1 MVRLFL
7 LSVLAASVVF
17 GSSAREEAQFL
28 GAETNFQTAL
38 EKAKAQK
45 KMLVMVVVK
54 KNCRWC
60 SKLVHR
66 TMGDSDVKTV
76 LDKKYVTLILDRHDT
91 YPKVFTEDFFPSI
104 FYIDYSTGQ
113 SVYENVGFIGKKCF
127 LNDLKGAE
135 TTRASLYTKE
145 Q

>member
-1 MVRLFL
+1 MLRLFL
-7 LSVLAASVVF
+7 LSVLFVSVLF
-17 GSSAREEAQFL
+17 GSGAREEARFL
-28 GAETNFQTAL
+28 GAETNFQKAL

-54 KNCRWC
+54 ENCRWC
-60 SKLVHR
+60 SRLVHR
-66 TMGDSDVKTV
+66 TMGDPDVRAV
-76 LDKKYVTLILDRHDT
+76 LSQKYVTLVLDRHDD

-135 TTRASLYTKE
+135 KTRESLYAKE

>member
-17 GSSAREEAQFL
+17 GVGAREEAQFL
-28 GAETNFQTAL
+28 GAETNFKTAL
-38 EKAKAQK
+38 AKAKAQK

-54 KNCRWC
+54 ENCRWC
-60 SKLVHR
+60 SRLVHH
-66 TMGDSDVKTV
+66 TMGDPDVKGV
-76 LDKKYVTLILDRHDT
+76 LDKNYVTVILDRYDH

-104 FYIDYSTGQ
+104 FYIDYSTGE
-113 SVYENVGFIGKKCF
+113 SVYENVGYIGKKCF

-135 TTRASLYTKE
+135 KTRKSLYTKN

>member
-7 LSVLAASVVF
+7 LYMLAASVLF

-28 GAETNFQTAL
+28 GAETSFKTAL
-38 EKAKAQK
+38 AKAKTQK

-54 KNCRWC
+54 ENCRWC

-66 TMGDSDVKTV
+66 TMGDPDVKEV
-76 LDKKYVTLILDRHDT
+76 LEKNYVTLILDRHDK
-91 YPKVFTEDFFPSI
+91 YPKVFTEDFFPSV

-113 SVYENVGFIGKKCF
+113 SVYENVGYIGKKCF
-127 LNDLKGAE
+127 LNDLRGAQK
-135 TTRASLYTKE
+135 TRESLYSKE